1 MAGGKAMDALNLDQ
15 VLDEIVPRG
24 DAVPA
29 PAGDLTRQ
37 PGSES
42 DDAAAALGLVSEA
55 AAAIRELERESAQAV
70 ARARNVA
77 TAVKEKLER
86 AEARADRAET
96 ALRLA
101 ESQVEELS
109 AAVEQTRN
117 ELETLQSRLAAR
129 EEELAV
135 SMRRADDAETA
146 MQRVVEAIRAQLP
159 VKLNVPG
166 E

>member
-1 MAGGKAMDALNLDQ
+1 MDALNLDQ

-24 DAVPA
+24 REPA
-29 PAGDLTRQ
+29 PPPYTPVNGLTRQ
-37 PGSES
+37 PGSEG
-42 DDAAAALGLVSEA
+42 DEAAAALGLVSEA

-77 TAVKEKLER
+77 NAVKEKLER
-86 AEARADRAET
+86 AEVRADRAET

-117 ELETLQSRLAAR
+117 ELETLQSQLAAR
-129 EEELAV
+129 EAEVAV
-135 SMRRADDAETA
+135 SLRRADDAEA
-146 MQRVVEAIRAQLP
+146 ALQRVVEAIRAQLP
-159 VKLNVPG
+159 IKLNMPA